1 MEKILNGVV
10 RFHENMANEMRPSFF
25 KLVQDGQNP
34 RALFITCADSRIIPN
49 LVTDTEPGDLF
60 VIRNI
65 GNLIPSYTDILA
77 GGADTSVAAA
87 VDYSITVLGIKNI
100 IVCGHS
106 DCGAMKAIL
115 KIANKTQVLP
125 DEAPLKHWL
134 RHVEQSVEQYQCAPV
149 LEGEEHKP
157 HDQLAQIN
165 AIIQMNRLRAY
176 PEVQKRLET
185 GEINIHALY
194 LSIENAEVQVFHP
207 GRNRFVRIDPQTIE
221 EVMFLR
227 QLFQQSPQIEQQ
239 LQHAD
244 FEAAC

>member
-1 MEKILNGVV
+1 VEKIFKGIV
-10 RFHENMANEMRPSFF
+10 RFHEDMANEVRPSFL

-34 RALFITCADSRIIPN
+34 EALFITCADSRIAPN

-65 GNLIPSYTDILA
+65 GNLIPPYSDILA
-77 GGADTSVAAA
+77 GCADTSVAAA

-115 KIANKTQVLP
+115 KIANKTQTLP
-125 DEAPLKHWL
+125 EDAPIKQWL
-134 RHVEQSVEQYQCAPV
+134 RHVEQSVEQYQCAPI
-149 LEGEEHKP
+149 LEGDANKP
-157 HDQLAQIN
+157 HDHLAQIN
-165 AIIQMNRLRAY
+165 TVIQMNRLRAY
-176 PEVQKRLET
+176 PEVQKRLEK
-185 GEINIHALY
+185 GEISIYALY

-207 GRNRFVRIDPQTIE
+207 GRNRFVRIDPQTVE
-221 EVMFLR
+221 EVLFLR
-227 QLFQQSPQIEQQ
+227 QLFQHSPHIEQQ

-244 FEAAC
+244 FRVTC